1 MKKCVS
7 FVILPPMSRWLSTM
21 TPPRSPDQPW
31 RFRSHSTSCIAV
43 WVRVSMRAR
52 SPSAVSCPCNPW
64 RSSRLRISRRS
75 QDSLIGLERED
86 VIGLLVDDFPSDASL
101 TPHRV
106 CGDDRALDRHHV
118 ERGGMATISSEFS
131 VITSCTMWMAPF
143 CSKDGEKKAISE
155 GRIPD
160 GR

>member
-1 MKKCVS
+1 
-7 FVILPPMSRWLSTM
+7 
-21 TPPRSPDQPW
+21 
-31 RFRSHSTSCIAV
+31 
-43 WVRVSMRAR
+43 MRAR

-118 ERGGMATISSEFS
+118 ERGGDGDDLIRVFRHHELHHVDGTILQ
-131 VITSCTMWMAPF
+131 
-143 CSKDGEKKAISE
+143 
-155 GRIPD
+155 
-160 GR
+160 